1 MKNLLQKY
9 LAAGGMFLA
18 LGLNASATATIMAG
32 SSTVGANAGVGGG
45 ASVRA
50 AAIAKIIAT
59 AEQRADTEISR
70 RIAALNA
77 LSARVNA
84 MAKISASDKTSLSST
99 ISAQIAAMNALQAQ
113 IAADIAANSTSSL
126 KTDIQ
131 SITKS
136 YRIFALVI
144 PQGAI
149 DAAADRVLDIAS
161 SFATLSTQLQT
172 RITAAQNAGN
182 NMDTSVTALADM
194 NAKIADAQTQANA
207 VAVELS
213 SLKPDNGD
221 ATVKAS
227 NTAALKDARSKA
239 QAGQADLV
247 AARKDAGTIVK
258 ALLAVKVSGA
268 ASGTTTVSG
277 TTTASGAEQ

>member
-1 MKNLLQKY
+1 
-9 LAAGGMFLA
+9 MFLA

-50 AAIAKIIAT
+50 ANIAKIIAT

-70 RIAALNA
+70 RIAALNS

-84 MAKISASDKTSLSST
+84 MAKISASDKSSLSST

-227 NTAALKDARSKA
+227 NTAALKDARSKV

-258 ALLAVKVSGA
+258 ALLAVKVSAA